1 MTLYLITK
9 TMVYEHQMLV
19 EAAGIVEAQRKALEA
34 GPEHWR
40 ELEPRELWTA
50 EGLQADGG
58 EDGEEG
64 ELPEVVR

>member
-1 MTLYLITK
+1 MTIYLITK

-50 EGLQADGG
+50 EGLQTEPGAD
-58 EDGEEG
+58 EW
-64 ELPEVVR
+64 PEVVE